1 MPGFLLSP
9 PSSVL
14 PPSPLLLLLRLPRP
28 LPSQIRDK
36 LLYHVSEGYHE
47 EQGIVNVYALDGV
60 CPQYTPLVVPSVDEE
75 SQFFVNHPS
84 AVAAF
89 RAELA
94 TFLEERVGRQLD
106 DRNGELLPLMNQIGQ
121 RPPPPRRP
129 YVGRTRPRAPARTT
143 PAAPIP
149 PPPA

>member
-121 RPPPPRRP
+121 RHFD
-129 YVGRTRPRAPARTT
+129 RTSESMVKGKPSFAAFFT
-143 PAAPIP
+143 PSPF
-149 PPPA
+149 